1 MTSAAALSTLHLCS
15 APTSSDRSS
24 FGGGSRGALPGDCG
38 DTPTS
43 GQEHDEP
50 PAAAADALVGCCASW
65 GGGAAPAAGCWEAWP
80 ALFGPPPPPACA
92 GAGGGLVPCSI
103 DLVHPSG
110 PGGRVRGRAALDVRP
125 QSPPAGTP
133 PP

>member
-80 ALFGPPPPPACA
+80 ACVRTASSSCLCWCWWWSCALFDRFGPPLWAWRK
-92 GAGGGLVPCSI
+92 S
-103 DLVHPSG
+103 SW
-110 PGGRVRGRAALDVRP
+110 
-125 QSPPAGTP
+125 
-133 PP
+133 